1 LNTVSQ
7 KKVISCFISEGGAS
21 YTPSTN
27 ELKIDPGHG
36 SEANSGK
43 KKSSKTVWNIFN
55 MLGAHEYLGHK
66 VIGWRDLTRTHYL
79 VYLFQKRHRTWKKT
93 TEEFKKSTD
102 DKLNYY
108 LGKNQ
113 VKDANIERYLTTP
126 YNTDNTEN
134 TEKKIK
140 AKEDAYYLNILKR
153 EGLWPEHKLS
163 DSESN
168 RFFDS
173 ISKSFLEDARK
184 IKNPFKK

>member
-36 SEANSGK
+36 SEANFGK

-66 VIGWRDLTRTHYL
+66 EIGWKNDTNTHYL

-93 TEEFKKSTD
+93 TEDFKELMEGN
-102 DKLNYY
+102 LNDYIKTNRY
-108 LGKNQ
+108 FEKNN
-113 VKDANIERYLTTP
+113 VDYKDIPTIRHDSKILR
-126 YNTDNTEN
+126 EN
-134 TEKKIK
+134 
-140 AKEDAYYLNILKR
+140 N
-153 EGLWPEHKLS
+153 LWPYRDLS
-163 DSESN
+163 GQ
-168 RFFDS
+168 DS
-173 ISKSFLEDARK
+173 IRFYQGVAKNIQNPSTNR
-184 IKNPFKK
+184 NPFKK